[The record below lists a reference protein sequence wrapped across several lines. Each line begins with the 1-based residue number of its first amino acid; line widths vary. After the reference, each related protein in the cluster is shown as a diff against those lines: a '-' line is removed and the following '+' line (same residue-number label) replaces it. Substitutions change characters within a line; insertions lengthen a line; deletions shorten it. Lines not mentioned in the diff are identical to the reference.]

1 MTADY
6 RTVYDQAGGDEPF
19 RQLVDVFYRNVAD
32 NPVLRPLFPADL
44 APGKEWQFLFI
55 TQYFGG
61 PARYQA
67 QRGHPRLRMRHMPFA
82 IGVAERDAWLSC
94 MLAAISEVGFA
105 SDIAAT
111 MRTYFEG
118 TAQFM
123 MNQAPLDDDLRI
135 TT

>member
-1 MTADY
+1 MTPDY
-6 RTVYDQAGGDEPF
+6 RTLYDQAGGDEPF
-19 RQLVDVFYRNVAD
+19 RQLVEIFYRNVEA

-44 APGKEWQFLFI
+44 TSGKEWQFLFI

-61 PARYQA
+61 PQRYHE
-67 QRGHPRLRMRHMPFA
+67 QRGHPRLRMRHMPFT
-82 IGVAERDAWLSC
+82 IGLVERDAWVSC
-94 MLAAISEVGFA
+94 MLAAIEEVGF
-105 SDIAAT
+105 SPDIAAA

-123 MNQAPLDDDLRI
+123 MNQAPPDGDLRI